1 MNSSDYAQRL
11 EKWNHQR
18 RSIFLKGSLVY
29 IILNGRHYGPNHL
42 LGMYLSACMF
52 AAHACLTNFLLSSH
66 PRTQPAKT
74 RKKMPILGNLNF
86 FAFKK
91 GQREILFWCCE
102 STWLFSDFKFLL
114 IYFFCHIVHNLM
126 MLSTKGEIV
135 MEKLFLTIICLIS

>member
-1 MNSSDYAQRL
+1 MKQTFFPRSRIGIYKKLYLFVVLPEVNSSDYAQRL

-42 LGMYLSACMF
+42 LGIYLLVCLLRMHVSRIF
-52 AAHACLTNFLLSSH
+52 SYHLIPAHNRLK
-66 PRTQPAKT
+66 PG
-74 RKKMPILGNLNF
+74 KKMPILGNLNF

-102 STWLFSDFKFLL
+102 STRLFSDFKFLL
-114 IYFFCHIVHNLM
+114 IYFF
-126 MLSTKGEIV
+126 LSH
-135 MEKLFLTIICLIS
+135 SA